1 MSKLLIKNMVCQRCV
16 MTVKDILNKTDIPFQ
31 DVSLGEVE
39 VKGKIS
45 AEKMRHLDEA
55 LKNVGFELFLRGL
68 ICSPQTLLHFL

>member
-55 LKNVGFELFLRGL
+55 LKKRGL
-68 ICSPQTLLHFL
+68 